1 MNHWEKFC
9 DNPMGK
15 LDALQGNV
23 GPATEDATWI
33 YHYM

>member
-1 MNHWEKFC
+1 
-9 DNPMGK
+9 MGK

-33 YHYM
+33 YQYM